1 MLDEDAVSDVLT
13 EAEAG
18 SHAEIRVA
26 TEDDPDA
33 DLDAV
38 ALKLWRELDLDDL
51 GVIVL
56 VAVGRREIRVVAGP
70 ALLAATDAAFWQTAA
85 DRVAEGFRNGDPVT
99 GLRRAL
105 GPVGELCRRVAP
117 LE

>member
-1 MLDEDAVSDVLT
+1 MLDEEAVSAVLT
-13 EAEAG
+13 EAEEG
-18 SHAEIRVA
+18 SHAEIRVV

-51 GVIVL
+51 GVVVL
-56 VAVGRREIRVVAGP
+56 IAVGRREIRVVAGP
-70 ALLAATDAAFWQTAA
+70 ALLAATDEAFWQAAA
-85 DRVAEGFRNGDPVT
+85 DRVAEGFRDGDPVA

-105 GPVGELCRRVAP
+105 GPVGALARQVAP
-117 LE
+117 LD